1 MPVTTKALDE
11 LAALFGEY
19 DELIDEVKDRE
30 GAANWLADE
39 VEMFSVRLNGVSREF
54 PVTIENGVPAFA
66 EPVFVGVRLGKGGTK
81 LWKARLQIGRNPRFA
96 KQDPVMARIAGV
108 EEFVTFAY
116 SPLNS
121 INRDFVAVAVVAF
134 WDLVPEKIKSRR

>member
-1 MPVTTKALDE
+1 MITTEALDD
-11 LAALFGEY
+11 LARLFDEY
-19 DELIDEVKDRE
+19 DELIDGVKARE
-30 GAANWLADE
+30 NGANWLADE
-39 VEMFSVRLNGVSREF
+39 VEMFSVNLNGVSREF
-54 PVTIENGVPAFA
+54 PVTIENGVPTFV

-81 LWKARLQIGRNPRFA
+81 LWKARLHIGRNARFQKMGA
-96 KQDPVMARIAGV
+96 DMARIAGV

>member
-1 MPVTTKALDE
+1 MPITTQALDE

-54 PVTIENGVPAFA
+54 PVTIENGVPAFV

-81 LWKARLQIGRNPRFA
+81 LWKARLHIGRNARFQKMGA
-96 KQDPVMARIAGV
+96 DMARIAGV

-121 INRDFVAVAVVAF
+121 INRDFVAVAVAMF
-134 WDLVPEKIKSRR
+134 WDLVPEAQRSRR